1 MRNRIGTGL
10 IEKPGEIRCE
20 GETGSGL
27 SHNWFVA
34 ATQMVSST
42 EKCNAETMRSTLI
55 AAGLILGMA
64 CFAAVLTGGIFVG
77 QTINDALSTLQTIAP
92 VEVDPLR

>member
-1 MRNRIGTGL
+1 M
-10 IEKPGEIRCE
+10 
-20 GETGSGL
+20 

-34 ATQMVSST
+34 ASQVGFSTEQRKAETTSST
-42 EKCNAETMRSTLI
+42 RI

-77 QTINDALSTLQTIAP
+77 QTIGEALSTLETIAP
-92 VEVDPLR
+92 VQMDPLR